1 MKSIEVNSMI
11 AKIQALDASNIVVIG
26 FYPNNYDHHDLK
38 LFKKCLTLIYFGPIK
53 SNLLK
58 EEE

>member
-1 MKSIEVNSMI
+1 MI
-11 AKIQALDASNIVVIG
+11 AKIQTLDGSNIVVIV

-38 LFKKCLTLIYFGPIK
+38 VLKMCLTLINFGPIK

-58 EEE
+58 QQ